1 MTDATPLQMAAEG
14 GHAEVVKA
22 LVRAGASVTD
32 ENKGKRLY
40 RIYAFEIFLTCSY
53 LHFKFKLEKLTLKS
67 FSLMFDCSQ

>member
-32 ENKGKRLY
+32 ENKGNRLY
-40 RIYAFEIFLTCSY
+40 RITY
-53 LHFKFKLEKLTLKS
+53 LF
-67 FSLMFDCSQ
+67 FSSVLLALQSRF

>member
-32 ENKGKRLY
+32 ENKGKHAA
-40 RIYAFEIFLTCSY
+40 IVFTTTFISY
-53 LHFKFKLEKLTLKS
+53 VCLKPRV
-67 FSLMFDCSQ
+67 